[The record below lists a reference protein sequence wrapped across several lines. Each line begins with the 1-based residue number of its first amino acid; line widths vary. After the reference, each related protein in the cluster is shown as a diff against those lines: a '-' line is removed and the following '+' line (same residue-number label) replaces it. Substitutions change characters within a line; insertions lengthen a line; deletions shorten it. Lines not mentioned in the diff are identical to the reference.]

1 MLGGKI
7 KGWHKMCS
15 AILFIEERL
24 LKVVFFSVPSQNS
37 WEYCCFDL
45 TIRQEVS
52 TSSLDFHI
60 GEEGRVVNSGRVW
73 LNLDEL
79 VAGDSDLTLG
89 GG

>member
-1 MLGGKI
+1 M
-7 KGWHKMCS
+7 
-15 AILFIEERL
+15 
-24 LKVVFFSVPSQNS
+24 
-37 WEYCCFDL
+37 
-45 TIRQEVS
+45 S